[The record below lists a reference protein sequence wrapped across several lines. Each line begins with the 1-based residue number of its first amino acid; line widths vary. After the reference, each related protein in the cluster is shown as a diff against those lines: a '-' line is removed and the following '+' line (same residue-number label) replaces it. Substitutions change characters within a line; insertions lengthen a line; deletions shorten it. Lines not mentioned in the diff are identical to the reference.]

1 MFVDLAE
8 IFVKAGDGGDGAIS
22 FHREKYLPSGGPDGG
37 DGGKGGDIVFVVD
50 RCLNTLSN
58 FRFKKKFFAENGENG
73 KKNNCTGKNGKDLI
87 IKIPQGTIIK
97 DKSTGQI
104 MADVCDFEPVVVA
117 KGGFGGKGNR
127 HFATSKRQ
135 TPRFSKPGI
144 LGQEFWLNLELKFL
158 ADVGLVGFPNVG
170 KSSLISAISSARPK
184 VANYEFTTL
193 VPFLGVCNFF
203 KENSFTVADIPGLIK
218 GASKGKGLGD
228 RFLKHI
234 ERCRLILHIVDVSN
248 FLESNPLED
257 FKTVKQE
264 MFNFSKILK
273 EKKQFIVANKID
285 LKSEKKL
292 NIIKNYANKNK
303 IPFFEISVIA
313 KKGLNELVAAISNE
327 LKKLPPIFKNSV
339 DFVEVNKPQSSFG
352 DFEIEKKDEIFYV
365 KAAWLKKF
373 FRTIDLDELE
383 NLNYF
388 HGVLEK
394 SGINNKLKEMGIKEK
409 DTVNLEGV
417 VFEYKK

>member
-8 IFVKAGDGGDGAIS
+8 IYVKAGDGGDGAIS

-37 DGGKGGDIVFVVD
+37 DGGKGGDVVFVAD
-50 RCLNTLSN
+50 KCLNTLAG
-58 FRFKKKFFAENGENG
+58 FRFKKKFFAKNGENG

-87 IKIPQGTIIK
+87 IKIPKGTIVK
-97 DKSTGQI
+97 DKLTGQI

-117 KGGFGGKGNR
+117 KGGTGGRGNR
-127 HFATSKRQ
+127 HFATARRQ

-158 ADVGLVGFPNVG
+158 ADVGLIGLPNVG
-170 KSSLISAISSARPK
+170 KSSLISSISSARPK

-193 VPFLGVCNFF
+193 VPSLGVCNFF
-203 KENSFTVADIPGLIK
+203 KENSFVVADIPGLIK
-218 GASKGKGLGD
+218 GASVGKGLGD

-248 FLESNPLED
+248 FFNSNPLKD
-257 FKTVKQE
+257 FKTINQE
-264 MFNFSKILK
+264 MFNFSELLK

-285 LKSEKKL
+285 LKSEEKL
-292 NIIKNYANKNK
+292 NIIKNYAKRSNV
-303 IPFFEISVIA
+303 PFFEISAVT
-313 KKGLNELVAAISNE
+313 KKGLKELVFAILNE
-327 LKKLPPIFKNSV
+327 LKKLPPILKNK
-339 DFVEVNKPQSSFG
+339 VEFFEAKPQSSFG
-352 DFEIEKKDEIFYV
+352 SFEIEKKDEIFYV
-365 KAAWLKKF
+365 KANWLKKF

-388 HGVLEK
+388 HGILEK
-394 SGINNKLKEMGIKEK
+394 SGINAKLKEMGIKEK
-409 DTVNLEGV
+409 DTVNLAGV
-417 VFEYKK
+417 VFEYKN

>member
-1 MFVDLAE
+1 MFVDLVE

-37 DGGKGGDIVFVVD
+37 DGGKGGDIVFVAD

-73 KKNNCTGKNGKDLI
+73 KKNNCTGRNGKDLI

-97 DKSTGQI
+97 DKLTGQI
-104 MADVCDFEPVVVA
+104 IADVCDFEPVVVA

-218 GASKGKGLGD
+218 GASKGKGLGY

-248 FLESNPLED
+248 FLDSNPLED
-257 FKTVKQE
+257 FKTINQE

-292 NIIKNYANKNK
+292 SIIKNYAMENK
-303 IPFFEISVIA
+303 IPFFEISVIS
-313 KKGLNELVAAISNE
+313 KKGLNKLISAVSNE
-327 LKKLPPIFKNSV
+327 LKNFHLFLKIRWSLLNLT
-339 DFVEVNKPQSSFG
+339 NQ
-352 DFEIEKKDEIFYV
+352 
-365 KAAWLKKF
+365 KAALEILKLKRKMKF
-373 FRTIDLDELE
+373 FM
-383 NLNYF
+383 
-388 HGVLEK
+388 
-394 SGINNKLKEMGIKEK
+394 LKQLG
-409 DTVNLEGV
+409 
-417 VFEYKK
+417 